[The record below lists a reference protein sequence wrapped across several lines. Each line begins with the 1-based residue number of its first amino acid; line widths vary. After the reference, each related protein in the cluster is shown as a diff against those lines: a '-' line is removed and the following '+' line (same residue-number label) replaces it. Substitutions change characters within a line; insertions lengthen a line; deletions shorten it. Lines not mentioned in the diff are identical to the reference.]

1 MNRDPRGMYVGNPE
15 RRRLTMRRDSEQ
27 ASGLLDLLETCD
39 PVRRSALAGE
49 GIAGALDEIG
59 AAITSRP
66 ARAPRPRSTGRRRTV
81 LVVAAA
87 SVAIGASVATGAVLL
102 GARTGLFPTKAE
114 EKMGGPGE
122 ALNPAA
128 PDFRWVAL
136 QIASDVPYPKGYE
149 SWRDFVISE
158 EIRLADDGGLLS
170 SGALHGWFAAS
181 AFCAWVQ
188 SWRQAA
194 VAGDPNAA
202 AQSSQTIAQAPG
214 WKAVTDEDPH
224 PDPSAA
230 NDPGAERGTLFG
242 WMLPYRDAVLA
253 GDRAQVEH
261 LLATGYGG
269 GKCWSSDPAWMA
281 QQTAHRTD
289 WGRLSQN
296 GLAQKYKDFLAI
308 GRS

>member
-1 MNRDPRGMYVGNPE
+1 
-15 RRRLTMRRDSEQ
+15 MRRNSRQ
-27 ASGLLDLLETCD
+27 ASASLELLETCD
-39 PVRRSALAGE
+39 PVRHSVLASE
-49 GIAGALDEIG
+49 GIDGALDEIG
-59 AAITSRP
+59 AVITGLP
-66 ARAPRPRSTGRRRTV
+66 GRAPRRRRIGGRRIA
-81 LVVAAA
+81 LVVA
-87 SVAIGASVATGAVLL
+87 VTILAISAGVATGAVVL

-114 EKMGGPGE
+114 QAMGGPGE
-122 ALNPAA
+122 ELNPAA
-128 PDFRWVAL
+128 PDFRAVAL
-136 QIASDVPYPKGYE
+136 QVASDIPYPNRYA
-149 SWRDFVISE
+149 SWRDFLISR
-158 EIRLADDGGLLS
+158 EIRFADDGVLETT
-170 SGALHGWFAAS
+170 GALHGWFAAS

-194 VAGDPNAA
+194 IAGDPNATAQA
-202 AQSSQTIAQAPG
+202 AQTIAQAPG

-253 GDRAQVEH
+253 GDRARVEH

-269 GKCWSSDPAWMA
+269 GKCWSSDPDWMA
-281 QQTAHRTD
+281 QERAHRDD

-296 GLAQKYKDFLAI
+296 ELAQKYEQFLAI